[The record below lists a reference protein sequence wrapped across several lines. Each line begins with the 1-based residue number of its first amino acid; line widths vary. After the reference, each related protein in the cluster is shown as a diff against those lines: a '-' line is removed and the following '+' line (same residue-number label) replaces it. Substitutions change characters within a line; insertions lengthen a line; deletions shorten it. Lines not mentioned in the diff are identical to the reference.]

1 VGYKTYYFS
10 PGAETKN
17 DNEVNH
23 GKLENKYYKIEFTDG
38 GLQSIYDK
46 DLNEELIDPS
56 KFKGGEVFTMR
67 SIGNGAGE
75 FSEVQQPDMEGFDK
89 TSNYEMH
96 WDLKHSG
103 PVFTS
108 WKMRQAIRHAVVEQE
123 VILYHE
129 LKRIDFKT
137 NILNWEGILF
147 REFRFAMPLKMPH
160 GKVAYE
166 VPYGVLE
173 IGKGEMEGDAGER
186 YTLPCKDTR
195 PRGIQNWI
203 SAYNDSLCVM
213 LSSTVVAADYLDP
226 TDNPVSN
233 IILQPILF
241 ASRQSCHWEGNDY
254 LQTGDHSF
262 SFSLTSSRS
271 DWRSSYKS
279 GLQANEKLIA
289 IVASKQYYDA
299 DLPEESSFVSS
310 EANNLLLTTMKKA
323 ENSQDIIVRFVEM
336 EGMDTI
342 SKINLLKPVK
352 NMEKVNLIEGT
363 IKVPDPVRDLKMN
376 IGHHAIETFIVE
388 LE

>member
-1 VGYKTYYFS
+1 
-10 PGAETKN
+10 
-17 DNEVNH
+17 
-23 GKLENKYYKIEFTDG
+23 
-38 GLQSIYDK
+38 
-46 DLNEELIDPS
+46 
-56 KFKGGEVFTMR
+56 
-67 SIGNGAGE
+67 
-75 FSEVQQPDMEGFDK
+75 MEGFDK

-96 WDLKHSG
+96 WDLKQSG

-108 WKMRQAIRHAVVEQE
+108 WTMRQAIKHAVVEQE

-147 REFRFAMPLKMPH
+147 REYRFAMPLKMGN

-173 IGKGEMEGDAGER
+173 IGKDEMAGDAGER

-203 SAYNDSLCVM
+203 SAYNDSYNVM

-226 TDNPVSN
+226 TDNPLSN

-241 ASRQSCHWEGNDY
+241 ASRQSCHGEGNDY

-262 SFSLTSSRS
+262 LFTLTSSQA
-271 DWRSSYKS
+271 DWKSSYKS
-279 GLQANEKLIA
+279 GIQANEKLIA
-289 IVASKQYYDA
+289 KVASKPYYDA
-299 DLPEESSFVSS
+299 ELPEELSFLSNES
-310 EANNLLLTTMKKA
+310 DNLLLTTMKKA
-323 ENSQDIIVRFVEM
+323 ENSQDIIIRMVEM
-336 EGMDTI
+336 EGVDTN
-342 SKINLLKPVK
+342 SKINFQEPVK
-352 NMEKVNLIEGT
+352 NMEKVNLIEQ
-363 IKVPDPVRDLKMN
+363 PLNYPEQVRDSKLE
-376 IGHHAIETFIVE
+376 IGHHAVETYMLE